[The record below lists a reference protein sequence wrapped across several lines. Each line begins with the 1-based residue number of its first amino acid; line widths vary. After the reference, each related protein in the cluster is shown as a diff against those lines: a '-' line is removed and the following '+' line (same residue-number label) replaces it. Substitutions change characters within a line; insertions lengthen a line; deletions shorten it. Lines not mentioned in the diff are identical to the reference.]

1 MVSDNP
7 ADSSAP
13 RPGAP
18 AVPAGWYPDPSD
30 PTRERYWE
38 GLQWT
43 QHTRAPEAPAA
54 WGGQPYGQQPYGQ
67 SGGYPYG
74 QQPGVTQPYGQ
85 QPYGQQP
92 YGQGQQPGGYPYG
105 QQQPGVQPYAWGYA
119 AQPTGPT
126 TEDGVPLAGWWARLV
141 AFLIDSL
148 LLGLVTSVV
157 TAPLMAPYT
166 NALTVWVDDIMRESV
181 QGTLSGDLASVL
193 ASMPQPIGVMGFWP
207 ALLGVLAPMAVWF
220 LSYLLLTR
228 FRGATLG
235 KMLLGLRVVPT
246 GQGRSTERLGWGAAA
261 LRALVWVLPSLSSL
275 GTAFSFLSVFRYL
288 DGLWAAWDRKRQT
301 LHDKVARTQVIR
313 TR

>member
-1 MVSDNP
+1 MSDNP
-7 ADSSAP
+7 ADSSATP
-13 RPGAP
+13 P

-54 WGGQPYGQQPYGQ
+54 WNGQPYGQQAYGQ
-67 SGGYPYG
+67 
-74 QQPGVTQPYGQ
+74 QPYGQ

-92 YGQGQQPGGYPYG
+92 YGQQQYGRPGGYPYG
-105 QQQPGVQPYAWGYA
+105 QQPGATQPYAWGYP

-126 TEDGVPLAGWWARLV
+126 TEDGVPLAGWWPRLI
-141 AFLIDSL
+141 AFLIDSV

-157 TAPLMAPYT
+157 TAPLLAPYST
-166 NALTVWVDDIMRESV
+166 ALTQWVDDIMRESV
-181 QGTLSGDLASVL
+181 QGTLSGDVASIL

-220 LSYLLLTR
+220 LYYLLLTR

-235 KMLLGLRVVPT
+235 KMMLGLRVVPT
-246 GQGRSTERLGWGAAA
+246 GQGRSTERLGWGSAA